1 MMSTR
6 NIVVDVSPGTRGCV
20 RLYFAREYVRYPLG
34 NDPQYF
40 TVCECDDDRN
50 DGLMMAGSVAEPE
63 DRTTGERRGSG
74 MPLIPVPIK
83 GGGGK
88 NVFKTFEMA
97 IRHNRRPTRTQIF
110 LSLGLLSLCSVIFPW
125 PSWCSIAPSPLDR
138 TTSDGPWIIPS
149 DC

>member
-50 DGLMMAGSVAEPE
+50 DGRVSGGA
-63 DRTTGERRGSG
+63 RRSCYGG
-74 MPLIPVPIK
+74 AK
-83 GGGGK
+83 G
-88 NVFKTFEMA
+88 VWDAVDT
-97 IRHNRRPTRTQIF
+97 
-110 LSLGLLSLCSVIFPW
+110 
-125 PSWCSIAPSPLDR
+125 SPD
-138 TTSDGPWIIPS
+138 
-149 DC
+149 

>member
-88 NVFKTFEMA
+88 MSSKPSKWLFDITGG
-97 IRHNRRPTRTQIF
+97 RHEHRFFCRWVYFHFVQ
-110 LSLGLLSLCSVIFPW
+110 
-125 PSWCSIAPSPLDR
+125 
-138 TTSDGPWIIPS
+138 
-149 DC
+149 